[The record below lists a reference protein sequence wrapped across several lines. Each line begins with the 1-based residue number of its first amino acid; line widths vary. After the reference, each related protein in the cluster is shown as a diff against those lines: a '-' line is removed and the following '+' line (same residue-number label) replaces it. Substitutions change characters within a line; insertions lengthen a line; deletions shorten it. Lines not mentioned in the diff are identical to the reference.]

1 MEDLIKLHLYKYSD
15 EVSEIVDGAQKEDK
29 IEKKVAVIS
38 RTWDDNK
45 FTFEEKGDTWLLGSL
60 DLIVE

>member
-29 IEKKVAVIS
+29 IEKKVAVTS